1 MKITEVVKDKRI
13 LLWGYGREGKAMERF
28 LKNKASVRGCTVY
41 EGGQDGIDTEAYD
54 FIIKSPG
61 IVADAR
67 GSSYTSMTELFL
79 GEFAKQTIGVTGTK
93 GKSTVTSLLYEV
105 LFHELKRKVLLVGN
119 MGLPCL
125 NYYDEIDE
133 DTVILFEMS
142 CHQLQYLTCSPHVA
156 VFLNLF
162 PEHLDHY
169 GTMEKYTEA
178 KMNITKWQEEDDF
191 LFVGEQ
197 LRGVESRAKKVVIPQ
212 EVPRKFE
219 LRLKGK
225 HNQFNAQVVYTI
237 STELFGCDGERVRKI
252 MSGFSTL
259 RHRLECVGTFDG
271 IEYYDDSIATIPE
284 ATIQAAGSV
293 PNAKTLLI
301 GGMDRNIP
309 YDVLEEFI
317 GAHPGYNYILMY
329 ASGKRIYGELA
340 DVSSCH
346 YCEDLKEAVEL
357 AKKITKRG
365 EACILSPAA
374 ASYGYFAD
382 FQERGD
388 VFRELVKSEKR

>member
-1 MKITEVVKDKRI
+1 MKITDVVKDKRI

-28 LKNKASVRGCTVY
+28 LREKASVRECAVY
-41 EGGQDGIDTEAYD
+41 EGGQDGINEEAYD

-105 LFHELKRKVLLVGN
+105 LSRELKRKVLLVGN

-142 CHQLQYLTCSPHVA
+142 CHQLQYLTRSPHVA

-169 GTMEKYTEA
+169 GTVEKYTEA
-178 KMNITKWQEEDDF
+178 KMNITKWQREDDF
-191 LFVGEQ
+191 LFVGKQ
-197 LRGVESRAKKVVIPQ
+197 LRGVESRAKKIVIPQ
-212 EVPRKFE
+212 EVPHEFE

-237 STELFGCDGERVRKI
+237 STELFGCDGERVREI

-271 IEYYDDSIATIPE
+271 IEYYDDSISTIPE

-309 YDVLEEFI
+309 YGVLEEFI
-317 GAHPGYNYILMY
+317 GAHPEYNYILMY

-340 DVSSCH
+340 NVSSCY

-357 AKKITKRG
+357 AKKITKKG

-374 ASYGYFAD
+374 ASYGYFSD